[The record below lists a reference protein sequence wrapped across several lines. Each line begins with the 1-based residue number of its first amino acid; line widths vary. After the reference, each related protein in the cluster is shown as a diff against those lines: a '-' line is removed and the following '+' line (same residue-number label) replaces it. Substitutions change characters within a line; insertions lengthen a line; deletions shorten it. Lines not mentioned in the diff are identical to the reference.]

1 VAAAPAWCDGG
12 VDAATAH
19 RDGAPSGAQTPL
31 LAQGAIWRGSQNGR
45 VPSWLMTSFC
55 MTLAVIHTRAL
66 VGLHAPEVIVEVH
79 LADGLPSFT
88 LVGLADTEVKEARE
102 RVRAALAQSGFAFP
116 HNKRIT
122 VNLAPADLPKESGRF
137 DLPIALGVL
146 AAQGLL
152 DAGRLARCEFAGEL
166 SLAGELRP
174 VRGALALALA
184 VRESGCARRLV
195 LPAQCAAEAA
205 RVEGVDI
212 RSARH
217 LGEVVQAFLRGAA
230 DAAAPHE
237 LPGPSREPLQPP
249 PPLPDLADVK
259 GQAGARRALEVAAA
273 GAHGLLLIG
282 PPGAGKSMLADRLA
296 GLLPPMTPAEAL
308 SSAALL
314 SVSSQGLDVRRFGQ
328 RPVRAPHHSASAVAL
343 VGGGSPP
350 RPGEISLAHAGVLFL
365 DELPEFP
372 RSALEALREPLE
384 TGQITISRAA
394 CQAQYPARFQLVAAM
409 NPCPCGWLGAF
420 AASGRQCLCNG
431 EAVRRYQARLSG
443 PLLDRIDMQIEVPAL
458 RPAELLPPATR
469 TAPAAP
475 PAQES
480 SGAVAARVLGARERQ
495 LARQGVPNALLS
507 AAQLESGLRLAEAS
521 RALLEQVAE
530 RLGWSAR
537 SLHRV
542 AKVARTVADLAGADE
557 VEAAHMAEAVHY
569 RRGLPGG

>member
-1 VAAAPAWCDGG
+1 
-12 VDAATAH
+12 
-19 RDGAPSGAQTPL
+19 
-31 LAQGAIWRGSQNGR
+31 
-45 VPSWLMTSFC
+45 
-55 MTLAVIHTRAL
+55 MTLAVIYSRAL
-66 VGLHAPEVIVEVH
+66 VGLHAPEVQVEVH
-79 LADGLPSFT
+79 LANGLPSFT

-152 DAGRLARCEFAGEL
+152 DVARLARCEFAGEL

-184 VRESGCARRLV
+184 VREGGCDRRLV
-195 LPAQCAAEAA
+195 LPAQSALEAA

-212 RSARH
+212 RSART
-217 LGEVVQAFLRGAA
+217 LGDVVEAFLPGDGGPAGI
-230 DAAAPHE
+230 PE
-237 LPGPSREPLQPP
+237 LPGPPRERTQAPP
-249 PPLPDLADVK
+249 ALPDLADVK

-282 PPGAGKSMLADRLA
+282 PPGAGKSMLAERLA
-296 GLLPPMTPAEAL
+296 GLLPPMTSSEAL

-314 SVSSQGLDVRRFGQ
+314 SVSSHGLDVRRFGQ

-384 TGQITISRAA
+384 TGHITISRAA
-394 CQAQYPARFQLVAAM
+394 HQAKYPARFQLVAAM

-420 AASGRQCLCNG
+420 AASGRQCLCSG
-431 EAVRRYQARLSG
+431 DAVRRYQARLSG
-443 PLLDRIDMQIEVPAL
+443 PLLDRIDMQVEVPAL
-458 RPAELLPPATR
+458 RPAELM
-469 TAPAAP
+469 PAAGV
-475 PAQES
+475 AGASSAVAAES
-480 SGAVAARVLGARERQ
+480 SADVAARVRAARERQ
-495 LARQGVPNALLS
+495 MARQGVPNALLS
-507 AAQLESGLRLAEAS
+507 AAQIESGLNLAEAS

-530 RLGWSAR
+530 RLGWSGR

-542 AKVARTVADLAGADE
+542 AKLSRTVADLAGAE
-557 VEAAHMAEAVHY
+557 RVEAMHMAEAVQY

>member
-1 VAAAPAWCDGG
+1 MQFARQLRCDSVSFNLAPLTRPPKHPKPIA
-12 VDAATAH
+12 
-19 RDGAPSGAQTPL
+19 
-31 LAQGAIWRGSQNGR
+31 
-45 VPSWLMTSFC
+45 

-66 VGLHAPEVIVEVH
+66 VGMHAPDVVVEVH
-79 LADGLPSFT
+79 LANGLPSFA

-152 DAGRLARCEFAGEL
+152 DTARLARCEFAGEL

-184 VRESGCARRLV
+184 VRESGCGRRLV
-195 LPAQCAAEAA
+195 LPEQSAVEAA
-205 RVEGVDI
+205 RVDGVDI
-212 RSARH
+212 RSARN
-217 LGEVVQAFLRGAA
+217 LGEVVQALLPGDG
-230 DAAAPHE
+230 DAAGVRD
-237 LPGPSREPLQPP
+237 LPGPRREPGLAPP
-249 PPLPDLADVK
+249 ALPDLADVK
-259 GQAGARRALEVAAA
+259 GQSGARRALEVAAA

-296 GLLPPMTPAEAL
+296 GLLPEMTPAEAL
-308 SSAALL
+308 ASAALL
-314 SVSSQGLDVRRFGQ
+314 SVSALGLDPRRFGQ
-328 RPVRAPHHSASAVAL
+328 RPVRCPHHSASAVAL

-350 RPGEISLAHAGVLFL
+350 RPGEVSLAHAGVLFL

-384 TGQITISRAA
+384 TGEITISRAA
-394 CQAQYPARFQLVAAM
+394 SQAMYPARFQLVAAM

-420 AASGRQCLCNG
+420 AASGRQCVCSG
-431 EAVRRYQARLSG
+431 EAVRRYQSRLSG
-443 PLLDRIDMQIEVPAL
+443 PLLDRIDMQVEVPAL
-458 RPAELLPPATR
+458 RPAELLPSALQR
-469 TAPAAP
+469 DRDRAAEAP
-475 PAQES
+475 QES
-480 SGAVAARVLGARERQ
+480 SAPVAARVRDARERQ
-495 LARQGVPNALLS
+495 LTRQGVPNAQLN
-507 AAQLESGLRLAEAS
+507 AAQIDTGLRLTEGA

-542 AKVARTVADLAGADE
+542 AKVARTVADLAATQE
-557 VEAAHMAEAVHY
+557 VEPGHMAEAVQY

>member
-1 VAAAPAWCDGG
+1 
-12 VDAATAH
+12 
-19 RDGAPSGAQTPL
+19 
-31 LAQGAIWRGSQNGR
+31 
-45 VPSWLMTSFC
+45 

-66 VGLHAPEVIVEVH
+66 VGMHAPDVVVEVH
-79 LADGLPSFT
+79 LANGLPSFA

-122 VNLAPADLPKESGRF
+122 VSLAPADLPKESGRF

-152 DAGRLARCEFAGEL
+152 DAARVARCEFAGEL

-184 VRESGCARRLV
+184 VRESGCGRRLV
-195 LPAQCAAEAA
+195 LPAQSAVEAA
-205 RVEGVDI
+205 RVDGVDI
-212 RSARH
+212 RSARN
-217 LGEVVQAFLRGAA
+217 LGEVVQALLPGDGD
-230 DAAAPHE
+230 DAAARE
-237 LPGPSREPLQPP
+237 LPGPQREQGLAPQA
-249 PPLPDLADVK
+249 LPDLADVK
-259 GQAGARRALEVAAA
+259 GQSGARRALEVAAA

-296 GLLPPMTPAEAL
+296 GLLPEMTPAEAL
-308 SSAALL
+308 ASAALL
-314 SVSSQGLDVRRFGQ
+314 SVSAQGLDPRRFGQ
-328 RPVRAPHHSASAVAL
+328 RPVRCPHHSASAVAL

-384 TGQITISRAA
+384 TGEITISRAA
-394 CQAQYPARFQLVAAM
+394 SQARYPARFQLVAAM

-420 AASGRQCLCNG
+420 AASGRQCLCSG
-431 EAVRRYQARLSG
+431 EAVRRYQSRLSG
-443 PLLDRIDMQIEVPAL
+443 PLLDRIDMQVEVPAL
-458 RPAELLPPATR
+458 SPAELLPSAR
-469 TAPAAP
+469 GRELAAEAP
-475 PAQES
+475 QES
-480 SGAVAARVLGARERQ
+480 SAPVAARVRGARDRQ
-495 LARQGVPNALLS
+495 LARQGVPNAQLS
-507 AAQLESGLRLAEAS
+507 AAQIDAGLRLTEGA

-542 AKVARTVADLAGADE
+542 AKVARTVADLAATQQ
-557 VEAAHMAEAVHY
+557 VEPGHMAEAVQY

>member
-1 VAAAPAWCDGG
+1 M
-12 VDAATAH
+12 
-19 RDGAPSGAQTPL
+19 S
-31 LAQGAIWRGSQNGR
+31 
-45 VPSWLMTSFC
+45 
-55 MTLAVIHTRAL
+55 LAVIHTRAL
-66 VGLHAPEVIVEVH
+66 VGLHAPEVVVEVH
-79 LADGLPSFT
+79 LANGLPSFT

-116 HNKRIT
+116 HNKKVT

-152 DAGRLARCEFAGEL
+152 DAARLARCEFAGEL

-212 RSARH
+212 RSART
-217 LGEVVQAFLRGAA
+217 LGDVVQAFLPGDD
-230 DAAAPHE
+230 DAAGARD
-237 LPGPSREPLQPP
+237 LPGPSREAPAAA

-296 GLLPPMTPAEAL
+296 GLLPRMTPAEAL

-384 TGQITISRAA
+384 TGHITISRAA
-394 CQAQYPARFQLVAAM
+394 YQAQYPARFQLVAAM

-420 AASGRQCLCNG
+420 AASGRQCQCNG

-458 RPAELLPPATR
+458 RPSELLPSASRGPKVMAQM
-469 TAPAAP
+469 
-475 PAQES
+475 QES
-480 SGAVAARVLGARERQ
+480 SATVAVRVRGARERQ

-507 AAQLESGLRLAEAS
+507 AAQLESGLRLTEPS
-521 RALLEQVAE
+521 RALLEQVAD
-530 RLGWSAR
+530 RLGWSGR

-542 AKVARTVADLAGADE
+542 AKVARTVADLGGSVD
-557 VEAAHMAEAVHY
+557 VETGHMAEAVQY